1 MQHQKQQTTRIRSI
15 PKNAATMAIMNSD
28 FSKSTCNDGC
38 SSISHKVGS
47 KKSQLTLSTPRST
60 KTYKKYGMN
69 NISVDDNLRSNFGY
83 SRFDIGLRILAIL
96 LPCMCPLAHLSLTPK
111 PCHNNANLLVQP
123 QGTALR
129 FGTSTSF

>member
-69 NISVDDNLRSNFGY
+69 NISVDDNLRSNFN
-83 SRFDIGLRILAIL
+83 IGLRVLTIL

-123 QGTALR
+123 QGTALT
-129 FGTSTSF
+129 FETSTSF